1 MAFNG
6 DNFLNKSGLDALWTK
21 IKGKFLPLSGGQM
34 TGPLS
39 WKNGTALPG
48 KTSGINYLLTIDS
61 FADGGKTYYASMANV
76 ASAIA
81 PTVESAIEDD
91 YAMLTRKDVY
101 SIPSGSDLDTYKT
114 PGVYVCGQNTTAASL
129 INSPITV
136 AFALVVLVTVY
147 PPSGTPTGIKQIIYR
162 YQSASATAESENS
175 PQTWERHFYSSWKP
189 WIKTSAVLSNP
200 RSGNRPTDINFAP
213 GENGF
218 GTLFRLIAESTATGA
233 PRNNANVLQLNWDG
247 NTGYDSQLAL
257 AYHGRWLGF
266 RSQSGGA
273 WTPWSYAQTLNFGTC
288 STAADVAAKTVT
300 IGNALNAT
308 TGVEVTI
315 LFTNGNQAT
324 SPTLTIN
331 LPVNTKA
338 DGTTTSGGTCGSNL
352 PIYYQGRPVDPG
364 YIKAGDV
371 VRMAYYS
378 SKWYI
383 VGSINSVTSYANH
396 ILYYIDAANG
406 NDSNDGLT
414 KNTAFQTL
422 DKFFDVTAN
431 SGYTDVRCL
440 LCSAGDYVLTK
451 QAANNI
457 TWHCR
462 IHPEV
467 TAGPVRLVGNYG
479 VAEDWIMYNSHVK
492 LSGLVAGDEVSGVT
506 VANTI
511 PLIYEPLSPNDQGI
525 YFENSAVTLY
535 NVEFRCIFR
544 LFGCY
549 LNASG
554 GLKAERLYFA
564 GVNGILEDLAIT
576 NTVNDRRAVRILR
589 GSSLRISSPGNSSR
603 ELTVA
608 ELSATGTEE
617 ASVFLDVRDS
627 EVILTSKMP
636 SKTNRYKYGLQ
647 AVNSTITGRRTYIA
661 TFVSR
666 CAAVTILADEDS
678 VFNCNFSNA
687 GFTSGNG
694 VEYIDHT
701 FTVSSISAGGS
712 KATTLAAATLQPLV
726 NANSTGDSATTYLYR
741 IVSVLP
747 GSLENNNVHWAKFT
761 NTETTATI
769 TIANH
774 GKSTISSVSVT
785 VRILYEMKPFSIT
798 KAS

>member
-34 TGPLS
+34 TGPLT
-39 WKNGTALPG
+39 WKNSTALPG

-61 FADGGKTYYASMANV
+61 FADGGKTYYATLANV

-81 PTVESAIEDD
+81 PTVEDAIEND
-91 YAMLTRKDVY
+91 YGFLTKTADME
-101 SIPSGSDLDTYKT
+101 IPASSDLNTYRT
-114 PGVYVCGQNTTAASL
+114 PGIYLCSSNTTAAGLS
-129 INSPITV
+129 NSPTTM
-136 AFALVVLVTVY
+136 AFNLVVLPTVKSSNGTVNGCIQIVRVY
-147 PPSGTPTGIKQIIYR
+147 QNNNATEQPSVPRTWQRSYYSGT
-162 YQSASATAESENS
+162 
-175 PQTWERHFYSSWKP
+175 WKN
-189 WIKTSAVLSNP
+189 WMMISGVLTNAYP
-200 RSGNRPTDINFAP
+200 GDRQADINFPNA
-213 GENGF
+213 ENGMGVMFHTTITSTTTTGKPF
-218 GTLFRLIAESTATGA
+218 GE
-233 PRNNANVLQLNWDG
+233 ANMLQMNWDTAG
-247 NTGYDSQLAL
+247 GYDSQLAIGT
-257 AYHGRWLGF
+257 HGKWMGF
-266 RSQSGGA
+266 RGQSAGT
-273 WTPWSYAQTLNFGTC
+273 WRNWNYVQSINFGVC
-288 STAADVAAKTVT
+288 ETAAATAAKTVT
-300 IGNALNAT
+300 MNNPCSGIDGM
-308 TGVEVTI
+308 EMDI
-315 LFTNGNQAT
+315 LFVNGDSSGA
-324 SPTLTIN
+324 PTLTTNI
-331 LPVNTKA
+331 P
-338 DGTTTSGGTCGSNL
+338 GGTLGTNVAL
-352 PIYYQGRPVDPG
+352 LYEGKPVEPT
-364 YIKAGDV
+364 YIKAGDIIKAV
-371 VRMAYYS
+371 YHN
-378 SKWYI
+378 SKWNI
-383 VGSINSVTSYANH
+383 VGSISSVTSYANH
-396 ILYYIDAANG
+396 ILYYIDAQNG
-406 NDSNDGLT
+406 NDSNNGLT
-414 KNTAFQTL
+414 KNTAFKTL

-479 VAEDWIMYNSHVK
+479 VNEDWIMYNSHVK

-511 PLIYEPLSPNDQGI
+511 PLIYVPYGEQGI

-535 NVEFRCIFR
+535 NVEFQCIFR

-554 GLKAERLYFA
+554 GLKADRLYFA
-564 GVNGILEDLAIT
+564 GVNGIMEDLAIT

-636 SKTNRYKYGLQ
+636 SKTKQYKYGLQ

-666 CAAVTILADEDS
+666 CAATTILADEDS

-701 FTVSSISAGGS
+701 FTVSAINAGKS
-712 KATTLAAATLQPLV
+712 VATTLSSATLQPLV
-726 NANSTGDSATTYLYR
+726 NANSTGDSATTYNYQ
-741 IVSVLP
+741 IISVLP
-747 GSLENNNVHWAKFT
+747 GSLGNNNVHWAKFT

-769 TIANH
+769 TVANH
-774 GKSTISSVSVT
+774 GSAAVSNVSVT